1 MCALTSSLL
10 DDSSKTVTWEPGHF
24 FFLGGGGGGSFYPS
38 NTLDRTLTDSR
49 YCEDGRSCFLYKSAP
64 HLSTKCAAEGAH
76 TAFTNQSTLSNCLAW

>member
-10 DDSSKTVTWEPGHF
+10 DDSSNTVTLEAGHF
-24 FFLGGGGGGSFYPS
+24 GEGGGGSFYPS

-64 HLSTKCAAEGAH
+64 HLTTKCAAEGAH
-76 TAFTNQSTLSNCLAW
+76 TAFTN

>member
-10 DDSSKTVTWEPGHF
+10 DDSSNTVTWEAGHF
-24 FFLGGGGGGSFYPS
+24 FGGGGSFYPS

-64 HLSTKCAAEGAH
+64 HFSTKYAAERAH
-76 TAFTNQSTLSNCLAW
+76 MTFTN